1 MSQMAGRATVWLS
14 DVVQISRHQL
24 SVFGGSVASAQ
35 RGEVAAATKSQGEI
49 RLMSARPN
57 LLIMLVLWG
66 HLFFQTTTEKK
77 KQGPYNE
84 IVEYQHD
91 LALPYIGELTNNRNC
106 CSKIW
111 RLAGKVRSLVLRDSA
126 LWILSYGLPKPLLE
140 GHYFHKQQWD
150 FLTSISLKHHGK
162 IVLGECASRMSSR
175 LSLLGSP
182 LHSVLGAIL
191 PQVH

>member
-111 RLAGKVRSLVLRDSA
+111 RLAGKGLGRCA
-126 LWILSYGLPKPLLE
+126 LWSLGIVLCGFSHMASPSL
-140 GHYFHKQQWD
+140 
-150 FLTSISLKHHGK
+150 SLKVTIFTSNSGT
-162 IVLGECASRMSSR
+162 L
-175 LSLLGSP
+175 
-182 LHSVLGAIL
+182 
-191 PQVH
+191 